1 MPPTPREM
9 WKRCYHRRN
18 VRRYRYARH
27 YHDPTD
33 PDCSWTR
40 TQVEIAA
47 EALQRLIARR
57 RP

>member
-9 WKRCYHRRN
+9 WKRCYH
-18 VRRYRYARH
+18 RYRYARH

-47 EALQRLIARR
+47 EILQRLIERR
-57 RP
+57 KPTP